1 MENMKATPL
10 DDEALEDAAGGYLQ
24 VLKWVQY
31 VSGSILPPLYN
42 LASSA
47 NGNDKSIIDGI
58 ISTLRSTTV
67 PGAAVAQ
74 PVKNLWYSFNSSA
87 FQDSRIRDQVSG
99 LLQSAYQYIVSNS

>member
-10 DDEALEDAAGGYLQ
+10 DDETLEDAAGGYLQ
-24 VLKWVQY
+24 VTKWVKY
-31 VSGSILPPLYN
+31 VSGSIIRHLYN
-42 LASSA
+42 LDSSA

>member
-24 VLKWVQY
+24 VSKWVQY

-47 NGNDKSIIDGI
+47 NGNDKDLHDFLYRIFRLGKIVRFHKS
-58 ISTLRSTTV
+58 LLTV
-67 PGAAVAQ
+67 NG
-74 PVKNLWYSFNSSA
+74 W
-87 FQDSRIRDQVSG
+87 
-99 LLQSAYQYIVSNS
+99 

>member
-24 VLKWVQY
+24 VSKWVQY
-31 VSGSILPPLYN
+31 VSGSIVPPLYN

-74 PVKNLWYSFNSSA
+74 PVKNLWLSFDPSA
-87 FQDSRIRDQVSG
+87 FRDRRICVQVAN

>member
-10 DDEALEDAAGGYLQ
+10 DDEALEAAAGGYLQ
-24 VLKWVQY
+24 VSKWVQY
-31 VSGSILPPLYN
+31 VSGSIFPHLYN
-42 LASSA
+42 LASMA
-47 NGNDKSIIDGI
+47 NENDKSIIDNI
-58 ISTLRSTTV
+58 AYTLRRTII